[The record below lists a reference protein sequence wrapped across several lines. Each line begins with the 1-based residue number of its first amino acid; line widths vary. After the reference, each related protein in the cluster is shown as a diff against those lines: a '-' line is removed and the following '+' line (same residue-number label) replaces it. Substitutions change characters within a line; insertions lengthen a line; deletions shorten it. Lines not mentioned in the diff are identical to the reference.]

1 MATFEWGTFAMLKV
15 ITQLAIVAAM
25 AGIGTS
31 VGAADL
37 DVRPGVSAVERSCGA
52 CGCQHVFYVR
62 HRALESTYGVGYD
75 PRNDDQTQPH
85 YYFGRVRYYPR
96 YFC

>member
-1 MATFEWGTFAMLKV
+1 MFKGIV
-15 ITQLAIVAAM
+15 PLAVAAVLTGVG
-25 AGIGTS
+25 A
-31 VGAADL
+31 VGAAEL
-37 DVRPGVSAVERSCGA
+37 EVPPGVAGVAVRPGCGP
-52 CGCQHVFYVR
+52 CGCLRVFYVR

-96 YFC
+96 YFCWRFPGPY